1 MKTNAPGESMKPGF
15 VVKVHLTD
23 GSVQSFAQTNEA
35 EAQKLWQKIEPS
47 RLFASTRL
55 ILAGDHSK
63 SVFVTAHILRVDF
76 LQESL
81 QCWEFPQ
88 GYSDIVEL
96 SEEEFRKHAH
106 LDQPEKMAKRK
117 QHTPVGDMLVS
128 FLKLQMAGAKSLFI
142 MVEFPVKLP
151 AENQSFMRFL
161 LSRGAFH
168 MRLRGGGVAVVNLAN
183 LVGYTVYPGVADIPA
198 DAWLAEPL
206 TRDTR
211 ASLV

>member
-1 MKTNAPGESMKPGF
+1 MKTNAPGESLKPGF
-15 VVKVHLTD
+15 VIQVHLTD
-23 GSVQSFAQTNEA
+23 GSTQSFAQSDEVEA
-35 EAQKLWQKIEPS
+35 RKLWQKIEPS
-47 RLFASTRL
+47 RLFASSRL

-96 SEEEFRKHAH
+96 SQEEFGKHAH
-106 LDQPEKMAKRK
+106 LDEPEKMVKRK

-128 FLKLQMAGAKSLFI
+128 FLQLHMAGAKSLFI

-183 LVGYTVYPGVADIPA
+183 LIGYTVYPGVADIPA
-198 DAWLAEPL
+198 DAWQAEPL
-206 TRDTR
+206 ARGAR
-211 ASLV
+211 VSRV